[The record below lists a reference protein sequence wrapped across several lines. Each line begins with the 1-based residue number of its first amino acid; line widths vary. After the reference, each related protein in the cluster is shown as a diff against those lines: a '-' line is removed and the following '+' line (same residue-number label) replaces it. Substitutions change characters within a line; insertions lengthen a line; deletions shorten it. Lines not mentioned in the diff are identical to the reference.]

1 MKDYIIK
8 KLFLLV
14 PTVLA
19 ITFLVFSMMQLIPG
33 DPIHL
38 LLGDM
43 YDQRA
48 ADELRREYGLDKPL
62 IVQYVSWLGRLA
74 QGDWGRSIFTHRPV
88 LEDILYRMPISVELI
103 VLSMAL
109 ALLISVPAGV
119 ISAIK
124 PYTALDYSV
133 MTVAML
139 GVSMPDFFLGILLFL
154 LFSLTLGW
162 LPVQGY
168 VPLTTSVVGNLSH
181 MILPALALGL
191 ARCAILTRLVRA
203 SMLEVVKL
211 DYVTTARAKGVVEFL
226 VVNKHAL
233 KNAMIP
239 TITVVG
245 LQIGFLIGGAIV
257 IEAVFGIPGLGTF
270 GVQGIAKRDYQQVQ
284 GFILVIA
291 LLFVVSNLLVD
302 ISYAYFD
309 PRIRYE
315 EKGR

>member
-1 MKDYIIK
+1 MRDYIFK
-8 KLFLLV
+8 KLILLV

-33 DPIHL
+33 DPIYL

-43 YDQRA
+43 YDQRQ
-48 ADELRREYGLDKPL
+48 ADDLRREYGLDKPL
-62 IVQYVSWLGRLA
+62 IIQYMRWLARLA

-88 LEDILYRMPISVELI
+88 LEDIIYRMPISLELI

-119 ISAIK
+119 ISAIR
-124 PYTALDYSV
+124 PYTSLDYLV

-139 GVSMPDFFLGILLFL
+139 GVSIPDFFLGILLFL

-168 VPLTTSVVGNLSH
+168 VPLTTNVVDNLSH

-233 KNAMIP
+233 KNALIP

-270 GVQGIAKRDYQQVQ
+270 GVQGITKRDYQQVQ
-284 GFILVIA
+284 GFILIVA
-291 LLFVVSNLLVD
+291 LMFVFSNLLVD

-315 EKGR
+315 EKGK

>member
-1 MKDYIIK
+1 MRDYIIK
-8 KLFLLV
+8 KLLLLI

-19 ITFLVFSMMQLIPG
+19 ITFLVFAMMQFIPG

-48 ADELRREYGLDKPL
+48 ADELRREYGLDQPL
-62 IVQYVSWLGRLA
+62 IVQYGWWLARLV

-88 LEDILYRMPISVELI
+88 LEDILYRMPISLELI
-103 VLSMAL
+103 VLSMLL
-109 ALLISVPAGV
+109 ALLIAVPAGV
-119 ISAIK
+119 ISAIR
-124 PYTALDYSV
+124 PYTPLDYAV

-139 GVSMPDFFLGILLFL
+139 GVAMPDFFLGILLFL

-168 VPLTTSVVGNLSH
+168 VPLTSDVVDNLQH

-191 ARCAILTRLVRA
+191 ARCAILTRLIRA
-203 SMLEVVKL
+203 SMLEVVRL

-233 KNAMIP
+233 KNALIP
-239 TITVVG
+239 TITVLG

-270 GVQGIAKRDYQQVQ
+270 GVQGITKRDYQQVQ
-284 GFILVIA
+284 GFILVVA
-291 LLFVVSNLLVD
+291 LMFVFSNLLVD

-315 EKGR
+315 ERGK

>member
-1 MKDYIIK
+1 MKEYIIK
-8 KLFLLV
+8 KLLLLI

-19 ITFLVFSMMQLIPG
+19 ITFLVFSMMHFIPG
-33 DPIHL
+33 DPIFL

-43 YDQRA
+43 YDQRQ
-48 ADELRREYGLDKPL
+48 ADELRREHGLDKPL
-62 IVQYVSWLGRLA
+62 IVQYAWWLARLV

-88 LEDILYRMPISVELI
+88 LDDIVYRIPISLELI
-103 VLSMAL
+103 VLSMLL
-109 ALLISVPAGV
+109 ALLIAVPAGV

-133 MTVAML
+133 MTLAMV

-168 VPLTTSVVGNLSH
+168 VPMADGVINHFSH
-181 MILPALALGL
+181 LILPAVALGL
-191 ARCAILTRLVRA
+191 ARCAILTRLIRA

-233 KNAMIP
+233 KNALIP
-239 TITVVG
+239 TITVLG

-270 GVQGIAKRDYQQVQ
+270 GVQGITKRDYQQVQ
-284 GFILVIA
+284 GFILIVA
-291 LLFVVSNLLVD
+291 LMFVFSNLLVD

-315 EKGR
+315 GRGK

>member
-1 MKDYIIK
+1 MKDYIVK
-8 KLFLLV
+8 KLLLLV

-48 ADELRREYGLDKPL
+48 ADELRHEYGLDRPL
-62 IVQYVSWLGRLA
+62 IIQYVWWLARLI

-88 LEDILYRMPISVELI
+88 LEDILYRIPISLELI
-103 VLSMAL
+103 VLSMFL
-109 ALLISVPAGV
+109 ALVIAVPAGV
-119 ISAIK
+119 ISAIR

-133 MTVAML
+133 MTVAMV
-139 GVSMPDFFLGILLFL
+139 GVAMPDFFLGILLFL

-168 VPLTTSVVGNLSH
+168 VPLSSSVVDNLGH
-181 MILPALALGL
+181 MILPAVALGL
-191 ARCAILTRLVRA
+191 ARCGILTRLVRA
-203 SMLEVVKL
+203 SMLEVVRL
-211 DYVTTARAKGVVEFL
+211 DYVTTARAKGVIEFL

-233 KNAMIP
+233 KNALIP

-284 GFILVIA
+284 GFILVVA
-291 LLFVVSNLLVD
+291 LMFVLSNLLVD

-315 EKGR
+315 EKRQ